1 MSDTTTNGTAP
12 APKKTPAQRWADIL
26 AEPTRMAVLKRL
38 ETKWL
43 SAERAVQMFCTD
55 VLMKSPEVATSTPAS
70 VLKALCTCVA
80 TGLEP
85 GLYVHFTTFMVKN
98 PEDETKKIRVVQAI
112 VDYKGLVRVMY
123 RSPLVKSV
131 LSFAVFEG
139 DQFDVSLGSNVQIK
153 HIPNLKAVRTIETL
167 TYVYAVVTL
176 VNGGV
181 VPHIMDKEEVRAIR
195 ARSRAADAGPWVT
208 DPVEMARKC
217 PLRNVGKYLP
227 VEEYELSRAIAHLDP
242 DVVFDADP
250 SPPLNIPADANGGG
264 QPALPATRQD
274 AFADRL
280 NVQARQQAVETPA
293 QAQGR
298 QQAQPGPIAAAM
310 AQGAAN
316 KPQPKPAPRPVKAHE
331 EINEE
336 DIPF

>member
-1 MSDTTTNGTAP
+1 MADTPSNAT
-12 APKKTPAQRWADIL
+12 APKKTPAQRWTDIL

-55 VLMKSPEVATSTPAS
+55 VLMKEPKVATATPAS

-85 GLYVHFTTFMVKN
+85 GMYVHFTTFDNKDPN
-98 PEDETKKIRVVQAI
+98 DETKKIRVVQPI

-139 DQFDVSLGSNVQIK
+139 DEFNVSLGSNVQIR
-153 HIPNLKAVRTIETL
+153 HIPNLKVPRTIETL
-167 TYVYAVVTL
+167 EYVYAVVTL

-181 VPHIMDKEEVRAIR
+181 IPHIMNKDEVRDIR
-195 ARSRAADAGPWVT
+195 ARSRAADKGPWVT

-227 VEEYELSRAIAHLDP
+227 VEDYEVSRAIAHLDP
-242 DVVFDADP
+242 DVVFDTDDA
-250 SPPLNIPADANGGG
+250 PPLNIPADAP
-264 QPALPATRQD
+264 QQAALPPATRQD

-280 NVQARQQAVETPA
+280 GVQQRQQAAEPVA
-293 QAQGR
+293 VAQGR
-298 QQAQPGPIAAAM
+298 QQAKPGPIAAAM

-316 KPQPKPAPRPVKAHE
+316 KPKPAPRPVQAHE